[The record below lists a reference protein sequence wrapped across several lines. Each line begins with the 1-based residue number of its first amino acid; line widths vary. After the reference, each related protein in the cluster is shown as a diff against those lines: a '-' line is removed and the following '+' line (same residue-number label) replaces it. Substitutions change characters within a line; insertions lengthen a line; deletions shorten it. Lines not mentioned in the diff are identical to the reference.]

1 MNKSRFL
8 TRANKRISLGG
19 AAALLASAA
28 FIGQLL
34 GILRVKLVNANFSAV
49 GPDSTD
55 AYFAAF
61 KIPDLFFFTVAAGAL
76 GVAFMPFLADRIAK
90 GDKKGAWELSNSL
103 LNLLAM
109 VMLAVGVIIFVF
121 AEPLIRYIVA
131 PDLTPA
137 QLHNATTIMRIVAF
151 NPFLFTVSGILTAVQ
166 QSFGRFFFYALSPL
180 IYNLSIIVSIF
191 VFKDSLGLIG
201 LGVGALAG
209 AILQLLIVLFGFSGL
224 NFKYRTKINW
234 QSKDFRKMLVQIPP
248 RSLDQGIDSL
258 NSIVETNFARRLGEG
273 NISYYENAFVLHTA
287 PTMLVGTAIST
298 AAFPRLNDRM
308 AQGRPD
314 LFRKDFLKI
323 LRVIIWLILPIAVI
337 SYFARGYLA
346 RLIFSRDAPEI
357 ALILGF
363 FVGAIVFR
371 TIYTMMSRWFYAQK
385 DTKTPLFVSLFA
397 IALNIL
403 LAYTLSRPT
412 AYGVTG
418 LAMAQSIVAGAEVL
432 ILFVVMIL
440 RDHKLLDP
448 SFFSGLIK
456 IISVTGFTVIAA
468 FFMIS
473 IMPLET
479 SDRGFVTLSTKLGA
493 ITCVTFFVH
502 VGMSTLFSLEE
513 AKPVI
518 RKVRKVIM
526 TPIKI

>member
-1 MNKSRFL
+1 MNRRRFL
-8 TRANKRISLGG
+8 NRANKRISLGS
-19 AAALLASAA
+19 AAALLAFAA
-28 FIGQLL
+28 FMAQLL
-34 GILRVKLVNANFSAV
+34 GILRVKLVNANFLAL

-61 KIPDLFFFTVAAGAL
+61 KIPDFFFFTVAAGAL

-103 LNLLAM
+103 LNLLAL
-109 VMLAVGVIIFVF
+109 VMLAVGVIILVF

-131 PDLTPA
+131 PNLSPE

-151 NPFLFTVSGILTAVQ
+151 NPFLFTISGILMAVQ
-166 QSFGRFFFYALSPL
+166 QTFGRFFFYAIGPI
-180 IYNLSIIVSIF
+180 IYNLTIIVSIF
-191 VFKDSLGLIG
+191 IFKDNVGLIG
-201 LGVGALAG
+201 LGIGALAG
-209 AILQLLIVLFGFSGL
+209 AILQLLIALFGFSGL
-224 NFKYRTKINW
+224 NFKYSRKINW
-234 QSKDFRKMLVQIPP
+234 QSQDFRQMLVQLPP
-248 RSLDQGIDSL
+248 RSIDQGIDSI

-298 AAFPRLNDRM
+298 AAFPRLTDRI

-363 FVGAIVFR
+363 FVGAIIFR
-371 TIYTMMSRWFYAQK
+371 TIYAMMSRWFYAQK

-397 IALNIL
+397 IILNII

-418 LAMAQSIVAGAEVL
+418 LAMAQSIVAAAEVVV
-432 ILFVVMIL
+432 LFIVMVS

-448 SFFSGLIK
+448 TFFGGLVK
-456 IISVTGFTVIAA
+456 IISVTGFTVVAT
-468 FFMIS
+468 FCMIS
-473 IMPLET
+473 IMPLE
-479 SDRGFVTLSTKLGA
+479 SGDRGFVTLSTKLGA
-493 ITCVTFFVH
+493 IASVTFLVH
-502 VGMSTLFSLEE
+502 IGMSTLFGLEE
-513 AKPVI
+513 AKPVV
-518 RKVRKVIM
+518 RKVRSFILA
-526 TPIKI
+526 PIKI